1 MRTTVLIAAAIG
13 AAVPVFAASLAVN
26 GLTVWAAV
34 WSVAIGLA
42 GTAVWIRL
50 KAHLGEARRSRE
62 FIALRQRMVTALHR
76 QRRLADAYRE
86 ANLEP
91 EGAAVDCAAEHLDG
105 ALQ

>member
-13 AAVPVFAASLAVN
+13 AAMPVFAAMLAVN
-26 GLTVWAAV
+26 GLTVWAGV
-34 WSVAIGLA
+34 WALAIGLV

-50 KAHLGEARRSRE
+50 RAHLGEARRSRE
-62 FIALRQRMVTALHR
+62 FLALRGRMITALHR
-76 QRRLADAYRE
+76 QRRLAEAYRE